1 MLFAVLF
8 LFLLLVSGACSF
20 SLSSFLKKEVPLD
33 TQRVCAAL
41 YKLPKVPDNNLFRE
55 ARLLAES
62 SAVCRKSHFWVW
74 ERMNP
79 MEIADLIATD
89 LRVQDFIGRVREEHA
104 RVEKEREK
112 AYAEKRDLK
121 MVQLYKRR
129 HQQRFK
135 CIAAA
140 LWTHDSRSQS
150 LPTLQKN
157 PLPDMPERISSWMKP
172 VRISFERNDSHQVDS
187 LPRWCV
193 LVYITYVLL
202 GLKKFG
208 LFPNIMT
215 IVRSL
220 IYLFIHL
227 FQLAVRSLMSIR
239 LREKSNHL
247 LEHIIVFF
255 QEATELVRSLILI
268 LIRLTMFF
276 CAQLLATASRALLI
290 IIDEMEFNEAAILAL
305 YFLFIM
311 FSFALMC
318 DPDNVFV
325 GHAWYLLGNLTAGY
339 IWMEYVMKSY
349 WGLADFWKTKSQRKE
364 KAKKPRISS
373 SPLKKYW
380 ICVLID
386 LEKAARLMASRH
398 LDLVITEFK
407 RMCYVTL
414 FIPVFGSTLFTTV
427 IPSRVA
433 DFCYG
438 GRFAV
443 NAAFFVLFVLIREAA
458 IDRTERVKKT
468 FNIGRMN

>member
-20 SLSSFLKKEVPLD
+20 SLSSLLKKEVPLD

-172 VRISFERNDSHQVDS
+172 VRISFERNDSQVDS

-208 LFPNIMT
+208 FLSLNMIMA
-215 IVRSL
+215 IVRS
-220 IYLFIHL
+220 I
-227 FQLAVRSLMSIR
+227 MSIN
-239 LREKSNHL
+239 LREKSIQL
-247 LEHIIVFF
+247 LERYLHFVR
-255 QEATELVRSLILI
+255 ELFDFDFISALILRM
-268 LIRLTMFF
+268 IRLTVILCMY
-276 CAQLLATASRALLI
+276 LLATTIGTIRVVYLYARRDDTSLR
-290 IIDEMEFNEAAILAL
+290 MEFHEAALIA
-305 YFLFIM
+305 LFIL
-311 FSFALMC
+311 FAMLTVVLIG
-318 DPDNVFV
+318 DSQNFFV
-325 GHAWYLLGNLTAGY
+325 IHAWYFVGNFMAGY
-339 IWMEYVMKSY
+339 LWFECIKWFWEWMDSLFGKPTI
-349 WGLADFWKTKSQRKE
+349 KRKE
-364 KAKKPRISS
+364 KAKKPKINSR
-373 SPLKKYW
+373 PLDAYW
-380 ICVLID
+380 IHIILD
-386 LEKAARLMASRH
+386 LEKAARLMVSRH
-398 LDLVITEFK
+398 LNAIWKELFQLQRWYKTPFI
-407 RMCYVTL
+407 RMCITALFAFVIFGNISFPNEISKVVGVFVT
-414 FIPVFGSTLFTTV
+414 FIPGMLVRELFHDT
-427 IPSRVA
+427 A
-433 DFCYG
+433 
-438 GRFAV
+438 
-443 NAAFFVLFVLIREAA
+443 REAL
-458 IDRTERVKKT
+458 EQPP
-468 FNIGRMN
+468 

>member
-20 SLSSFLKKEVPLD
+20 SLSSLLKKEVPLD

-208 LFPNIMT
+208 FLSLNMIMA
-215 IVRSL
+215 IVRS
-220 IYLFIHL
+220 I
-227 FQLAVRSLMSIR
+227 MSIN
-239 LREKSNHL
+239 LREKSIQL
-247 LEHIIVFF
+247 LERYLHFVR
-255 QEATELVRSLILI
+255 ELFDFDFISALILRM
-268 LIRLTMFF
+268 IRLTVILCMY
-276 CAQLLATASRALLI
+276 LLATTIGTIRVVYLYAHRDDTSLR
-290 IIDEMEFNEAAILAL
+290 MEFYEVIIAL
-305 YFLFIM
+305 YTLFVLLTFVLIGD
-311 FSFALMC
+311 SQN
-318 DPDNVFV
+318 DVV
-325 GHAWYLLGNLTAGY
+325 GHAIYYLGNLVFGY
-339 IWMEYVMKSY
+339 VWFEYIMKSY
-349 WGLADFWKTKSQRKE
+349 WEWMDSLFGKPKIKSRKE
-364 KAKKPRISS
+364 KAKKPKINS
-373 SPLKKYW
+373 SPLNAYW
-380 ICVLID
+380 IHMLVD
-386 LEKAARLMASRH
+386 LEKAARLMVSRH
-398 LDLVITEFK
+398 LNAVWKELFQLQRWYKTPFI
-407 RMCYVTL
+407 RMCITALFAFVIFGNISFHNRISVCVGIFVT
-414 FIPVFGSTLFTTV
+414 FIPGMLVRELFHDT
-427 IPSRVA
+427 SK
-433 DFCYG
+433 
-438 GRFAV
+438 
-443 NAAFFVLFVLIREAA
+443 EAL
-458 IDRTERVKKT
+458 EQPP
-468 FNIGRMN
+468 